1 MLELNK
7 IYNMDCLAGMRMMD
21 DNSVDTVV
29 TSPPYNLCLR
39 VRNGQYVKRGK
50 GEEFGHTGLTVNR
63 YASSFSDD
71 LDIDKYYQ
79 WQKECISEM
88 LRVCSGVVFYNIQ
101 VVTGNKEAVFQLMGH
116 FAEHIRDLLIWD
128 KGSAEPAMHAGVLNS
143 EFELILALEKQ
154 KCFGRMFKT
163 FNAERGK
170 LSNVLRIGK
179 NRGGYHRAA
188 FPILLAETLIHSFA
202 PKNGIVLDPFL
213 GSGTTAVAA
222 IKENRKFIGFE
233 INEKYFDLAQK
244 AIHNEICAPQFSFE

>member
-7 IYNMDCLAGMRMMD
+7 IYNKDCLDGMRLMD
-21 DNSVDTVV
+21 DDSVDAVV

-50 GEEFGHTGLTVNR
+50 NEEFGHTGLTVNR
-63 YASSFSDD
+63 YASSYSDD

-101 VVTGNKEAVFQLMGH
+101 VVTGNKEAVFQLMGY

-143 EFELILALEKQ
+143 EFELILALEKR

-179 NRGGYHRAA
+179 NRGGGASCS
-188 FPILLAETLIHSFA
+188 FPDIVTRITYSFFCAEKRYSA
-202 PKNGIVLDPFL
+202 
-213 GSGTTAVAA
+213 
-222 IKENRKFIGFE
+222 
-233 INEKYFDLAQK
+233 
-244 AIHNEICAPQFSFE
+244 